1 MAVSS
6 KKQLSLFKDKQKTKQ
21 PTNVSQ
27 TKQFHVGGGS
37 VGEVGG
43 GGVAKEEG
51 IRQWIK
57 GLNTVT
63 KHQPTYFT
71 IVGVPVHEA
80 GIMTRVPGRHFAITG
95 GDEESAVSRILQTC
109 EGCFL

>member
-43 GGVAKEEG
+43 VVAKEEG
-51 IRQWIK
+51 IRQ
-57 GLNTVT
+57 
-63 KHQPTYFT
+63 
-71 IVGVPVHEA
+71 
-80 GIMTRVPGRHFAITG
+80 
-95 GDEESAVSRILQTC
+95 
-109 EGCFL
+109 

>member
-6 KKQLSLFKDKQKTKQ
+6 KKQFSLFKDKQKTKQ

-43 GGVAKEEG
+43 GLKKKALGSES
-51 IRQWIK
+51 K
-57 GLNTVT
+57 G
-63 KHQPTYFT
+63 
-71 IVGVPVHEA
+71 
-80 GIMTRVPGRHFAITG
+80 
-95 GDEESAVSRILQTC
+95 
-109 EGCFL
+109 

>member
-1 MAVSS
+1 MAISS
-6 KKQLSLFKDKQKTKQ
+6 KKQFSLFKDKQNKNKTNNKYKSNK
-21 PTNVSQ
+21 TISLL
-27 TKQFHVGGGS
+27 GC
-37 VGEVGG
+37 
-43 GGVAKEEG
+43 AKEEG
-51 IRQWIK
+51 IRQRIK

-80 GIMTRVPGRHFAITG
+80 GIMTSVPGRHFAVTR
-95 GDEESAVSRILQTC
+95 GDEESAVSRVLKTC